1 MSALHIKKGDTVV
14 VLSGESSGK
23 QGKVLQV
30 LPKARKAVVE
40 GLNIIKRHTRKSQQ
54 QPKGGIVE
62 REAPLPV
69 SKLRKVEVE
78 AKAKTT
84 RTRKKAAPKAA
95 K

>member
-1 MSALHIKKGDTVV
+1 MSSLHIKKGDTVV
-14 VLSGESSGK
+14 ILSGEDSGR

-30 LPKARKAVVE
+30 LPKAGKAVVE
-40 GLNIIKRHTRKSQQ
+40 GLNLIKRHTRKSQQ

-69 SKLRKVEVE
+69 GKLRKVEVE
-78 AKAKTT
+78 AKAKPK
-84 RTRKKAAPKAA
+84 RTRKKAAPKTE